1 MVVTWDPV
9 LAHFL
14 LSGGIAL
21 TQDELIE
28 KYQKTSLDEVITQ
41 QHELFTKYP
50 ELSALY
56 HDIELPVSEII
67 SDMHTT
73 GIHIDQM
80 RLKAVE
86 DTLQKKREQ
95 LSMRLGEQ
103 LGGVNLNSPK
113 QLGDALVT
121 TLKITLPKTKT
132 GQWSTGYDVLEP
144 LSKEHALIAE
154 ILEFRAVDKILGTYV
169 EPIHTF
175 ITSDGRI
182 HPTYIQ
188 TAAATGRLACKDPNI
203 QSTPITGEFGAMV
216 RSYYTAPSGSI
227 LIGCDYSQQELRIL
241 AHLADDTKLKEAF
254 ENNQDVHT
262 ATASELLDIPL
273 KHIGKAERAIGK
285 TLNFGIVYGETAYG
299 LARQL
304 GKPVAECAHI
314 LHKYFETHSGVKRY
328 FDNLLIAAKI
338 QGRVETMMGRHRG
351 VPGKR
356 VGEPVKFLTA
366 EQERILKNFPI
377 QGSAADMTKTA
388 MVRVVR
394 DVLPRYPMARLIMQI
409 HDELIFE
416 YHHGD
421 TESDKQTKIAKDDLP
436 VKTRGEIDR
445 FCHDIVTSMQNAV
458 ALSVPVVVSS
468 STGHAWSQLK

>member
-1 MVVTWDPV
+1 MLVPWDPI

-21 TQDELIE
+21 TESELLE
-28 KYQKTSLDEVITQ
+28 KYQKSSLDLVIAQ
-41 QHELFTKYP
+41 QKELFKKYP
-50 ELSALY
+50 ELASLY
-56 HDIELPVSEII
+56 HDVELPVSQII
-67 SDMHTT
+67 SDMHTA
-73 GIHIDQM
+73 GIYIDQA
-80 RLKAVE
+80 RLKAVQE
-86 DTLQKKREQ
+86 MMQKKRED
-95 LSMRLGEQ
+95 LSTKLSQQ
-103 LGGVNLNSPK
+103 LGDVNLNSPK

-121 TLKITLPKTKT
+121 ALKITLPKTKT

-144 LSKEHALIAE
+144 LAKKHTLIAE

-203 QSTPITGEFGAMV
+203 QSTPIIGEYGTMV
-216 RSYYTAPSGSI
+216 RSYYTAPSGAI

-241 AHLADDTKLKEAF
+241 AHLADDKKLKEAF
-254 ENNQDVHT
+254 EKNLDVHT
-262 ATASELLDIPL
+262 ATASELLGIPL
-273 KHIGKAERAIGK
+273 NQVGKAERAIGK

-304 GKPVAECAHI
+304 GKPVPDCAHI

-328 FDNLLIAAKI
+328 FDNLLTSAKI
-338 QGRVETMMGRHRG
+338 QGRVETLMGRHRG

-388 MVRVVR
+388 MVRVTR
-394 DVLPRYPMARLIMQI
+394 DVLPKYPLARLIMQI

-416 YHHGD
+416 YQHGHVD
-421 TESDKQTKIAKDDLP
+421 AAPASKRTSDDLP
-436 VKTRGEIDR
+436 VKIRTEIEQ
-445 FCHDIVTSMQNAV
+445 FCKDIVTSMQNAV
-458 ALSVPVVVSS
+458 ALSVPVVVTSS
-468 STGHAWSQLK
+468 IGHTWSELK